1 METPELIGQVLDD
14 KYRIER
20 QLGKGGMGAVYLATH
35 LGTERLVALK
45 VIAPQFM
52 LNDEFVA
59 RFKREARAAGRF
71 RHPNVVN
78 VTDFGFS
85 HAGSDRIAYL
95 VMEYL
100 DGCSLAE
107 VLAEESRLLLEWV
120 TDILDQACSAVD
132 EAHKQGVIHR
142 DLKPDNI
149 WLEPN
154 RRGGYT
160 VKVLDFG
167 LAKLGDSSSADEL
180 PAGAATLQSRPP
192 SERAASPALSLR
204 TDQAF
209 HEAATQVQP
218 APIAAEQETRIMLQE
233 VEPEGNHQE
242 EAATQILPPDDDE
255 GVTLLQ
261 PSADAPK
268 SRTPV
273 AHHKTVQEAR
283 ANETAPADG
292 LTRVGSILGTPLYM
306 SPEQCRSE
314 PLDQRS
320 DIYSL
325 GVIAYQMLAGTPPF
339 TGDMHE
345 VMRQHIEAAPPPLR
359 KKNKKVPKKT
369 AAIVMQALAKNPEDR
384 PSSAAGFSSAL
395 RASSEGTGTLL
406 RRTLALYSEHFPKFF
421 RASLLTYLPLIAL
434 SLITLVAGIL
444 EYRGRISQENAKII
458 FVSLS
463 ILKLILTFLVSTIII
478 GMTIRLVTQL
488 FLAPLRPLQ
497 LRPAFAALRKRLRPF
512 LGTTFIFVLLTLL
525 RFLPLIIPIVLL
537 QFVGN
542 NFIVKLLLV
551 LAILLLCIPGILFY
565 INSSLTAPIVMM
577 ENMKGRAAIR
587 RSKTLVKRSRR
598 TVIAILFLQYIIPML
613 AGSLVMA
620 VLLNFFKG
628 MPKGQANLFS
638 QITEVFTTLLN
649 VLLVPLIATLS
660 ALLYLKTRQMG
671 GETLR
676 EALSQFEE
684 EDVPQSNWQ
693 RRMRERLQTPT
704 HISRQSNSDKSLDK

>member
-1 METPELIGQVLDD
+1 MNTLELIGQVLDD

-71 RHPNVVN
+71 RHPNVVD

-85 HAGSDRIAYL
+85 HAGNDRIAYL

-107 VLAEESRLLLEWV
+107 VLAEESRLPLEWV

-167 LAKLGDSSSADEL
+167 LAKLGDAPTDDEI
-180 PAGAATLQSRPP
+180 PAAAPALQSQPS

-204 TDQAF
+204 TDKAF
-209 HEAATQVQP
+209 QEAATQVQP
-218 APIAAEQETRIMLQE
+218 APVASEQETRILLQE
-233 VEPEGNHQE
+233 LESESNHQE
-242 EAATQILPPDDDE
+242 EAATRILPPDDDE
-255 GVTLLQ
+255 GATLLQ
-261 PSADAPK
+261 PPADAAK

-273 AHHKTVQEAR
+273 THHKTIEEAR
-283 ANETAPADG
+283 ARETAPADG

-314 PLDQRS
+314 PLDLRS

-325 GVIAYQMLAGTPPF
+325 GVIAYQMLAGSPPF

-345 VMRQHIEAAPPPLR
+345 VMRQHIEAAPPPLK
-359 KKNKKVPKKT
+359 KKNKNVPKKT
-369 AAIVMQALAKNPEDR
+369 AAIVMQALAKNPDER
-384 PSSAAGFSSAL
+384 PSSAAGFASAL
-395 RASSEGTGTLL
+395 RASAEGTGTLM
-406 RRTLALYSEHFPKFF
+406 RRTLTLYSEHFPKFF
-421 RASLLTYLPLIAL
+421 RASLLTYSPLIFISLVQLTIEIL
-434 SLITLVAGIL
+434 SL
-444 EYRGRISQENAKII
+444 RGVMSQEAANVTNA
-458 FVSLS
+458 VLS
-463 ILKLILTFLVSTIII
+463 ILTSVLIFIAGNVII
-478 GMTIRLVTQL
+478 GVTVRLVTQM

-497 LRPAFAALRKRLRPF
+497 LRSIFATIKKRLRP
-512 LGTTFIFVLLTLL
+512 LMGTTFKVMLFSLLW
-525 RFLPLIIPIVLL
+525 
-537 QFVGN
+537 G
-542 NFIVKLLLV
+542 
-551 LAILLLCIPGILFY
+551 LLCIIPGVIYY
-565 INSSLTAPIVMM
+565 INASLSAPVVVM
-577 ENMKGRAAIR
+577 ENLKGRAAIR

-598 TVIAILFLQYIIPML
+598 TVIAILILHIVIPSFANTIVL
-613 AGSLVMA
+613 A
-620 VLLNFFKG
+620 VLLNFFHG
-628 MPKGQANLFS
+628 MPKGQANLYAY
-638 QITEVFTTLLN
+638 ITKVFTSLLN
-649 VLLVPLIATLS
+649 VLIIPFVATSS

-671 GETLR
+671 GETLK
-676 EALSQFEE
+676 EALSQFEA
-684 EDVPQSNWQ
+684 EDVPQTNWQ

-704 HISRQSNSDKSLDK
+704 HISRQSHSDKSLDK

>member
-1 METPELIGQVLDD
+1 MLDD

-20 QLGKGGMGAVYLATH
+20 LLGKGGMGAVYLATH

-52 LNDEFVA
+52 MNDEFVA

-71 RHPNVVN
+71 RHPNVVD

-107 VLAEESRLLLEWV
+107 VLTEESRLPLEWV

-167 LAKLGDSSSADEL
+167 LAKLGDAAPDDEL
-180 PAGAATLQSRPP
+180 PAAVLQSQMP

-218 APIAAEQETRIMLQE
+218 APIAEEQETRILLQE
-233 VEPEGNHQE
+233 PEPENDHQE
-242 EAATQILPPDDDE
+242 EAATRILPPDEDE

-261 PSADAPK
+261 PSANAPK

-273 AHHKTVQEAR
+273 AHHKTVQEMR
-283 ANETAPADG
+283 ASETAPADG

-314 PLDQRS
+314 PLDPRS

-325 GVIAYQMLAGTPPF
+325 GVIAYQMLTGSPPF

-359 KKNKKVPKKT
+359 KKNKKIPKKT
-369 AAIVMQALAKNPEDR
+369 AAIVMQALAKTPEER
-384 PSSAAGFSSAL
+384 PSSAAGFASAL
-395 RASSEGTGTLL
+395 RASAEGTGTLM

-434 SLITLVAGIL
+434 SLLTLVAGIL
-444 EYRGRISQENAKII
+444 EYRGAIPQATAKSI
-458 FVSLS
+458 FVIFS
-463 ILKLILTFLVSTIII
+463 ILKLVLTFLVSTVII
-478 GMTIRLVTQL
+478 GVTIRLVTQL
-488 FLAPLRPLQ
+488 FLAPLRPLE

-512 LGTTFIFVLLTLL
+512 LGTTFIFVLLTFL
-525 RFLPLIIPIVLL
+525 RFLPLIIPLVLL
-537 QFVGN
+537 QVLGN
-542 NFIVKLLLV
+542 NPIVRLLLV
-551 LAILLLCIPGILFY
+551 LAIILLCIPGILFY
-565 INSSLTAPIVMM
+565 LNSSLTAPIVMM
-577 ENMKGRAAIR
+577 ENLKGRAAIR

-598 TVIAILFLQYIIPML
+598 TVIAILILNYIIPML
-613 AGSLVMA
+613 AGTLVMA

-628 MPKGQANLFS
+628 MPKGQANLFG

-671 GETLR
+671 GETLK

-684 EDVPQSNWQ
+684 EDVPQTNWQ

-704 HISRQSNSDKSLDK
+704 HISRQSNPDKNIDR

>member
-1 METPELIGQVLDD
+1 MKTLELIGQVLDD

-71 RHPNVVN
+71 RHPNVVD

-85 HAGSDRIAYL
+85 HADGDSIAYL

-107 VLAEESRLLLEWV
+107 VLAEESRLPLEWV

-167 LAKLGDSSSADEL
+167 LAKLGDVAADDDL
-180 PAGAATLQSRPP
+180 PAAAATLQPRPPSERVPSERVP

-218 APIAAEQETRIMLQE
+218 APIIEEQETRILLQE
-233 VEPEGNHQE
+233 VESESNNQE
-242 EAATQILPPDDDE
+242 EADTRILPPDDGE
-255 GVTLLQ
+255 GVTLVQ
-261 PSADAPK
+261 PSDDAAK

-273 AHHKTVQEAR
+273 AHHKTIDEAR
-283 ANETAPADG
+283 ARETAPADG

-314 PLDQRS
+314 PLDPRS

-325 GVIAYQMLAGTPPF
+325 GVIAYQMLAGSPPF

-345 VMRQHIEAAPPPLR
+345 VMRQHIEAEPPPLR

-369 AAIVMQALAKNPEDR
+369 VAIVMQALSKNADDR
-384 PSSAAGFSSAL
+384 PATAAGFASAM
-395 RASSEGTGTLL
+395 RASAEGAGTLL

-421 RASLLTYLPLIAL
+421 RASLLTYSPLIL
-434 SLITLVAGIL
+434 ISLIQLALEIL
-444 EYRGRISQENAKII
+444 RFRGGISQVTAD
-458 FVSLS
+458 VAQACLS
-463 ILKLILTFLVSTIII
+463 VLTTVLLFIAGSVII
-478 GMTIRLVTQL
+478 GVTIRLVTQL

-497 LRPAFAALRKRLRPF
+497 LRRVFAALKKRLRP
-512 LGTTFIFVLLTLL
+512 LMGTTLLVMLFSLL
-525 RFLPLIIPIVLL
+525 WSFLLIIPGVIY
-537 QFVGN
+537 
-542 NFIVKLLLV
+542 
-551 LAILLLCIPGILFY
+551 Y
-565 INSSLTAPIVMM
+565 INSSLTAPVVMM
-577 ENMKGRAAIR
+577 ENLKGRAAIR

-598 TVIAILFLQYIIPML
+598 TVIAILILHVVIPSFANTIVL
-613 AGSLVMA
+613 A

-628 MPKGQANLFS
+628 MPKGQANLYAY
-638 QITEVFTTLLN
+638 IAKVFTTLLN
-649 VLLVPLIATLS
+649 VLIIPLVSTLS

-671 GETLR
+671 GETLK

-684 EDVPQSNWQ
+684 EDAPQTNWQ

-704 HISRQSNSDKSLDK
+704 HISRQSHLAKNTDK

>member
-1 METPELIGQVLDD
+1 MKTLDLIGQVLDD

-20 QLGKGGMGAVYLATH
+20 ELGKGGMGAVYLATH

-52 LNDEFVA
+52 MNDEFVA

-71 RHPNVVN
+71 RHPNVVD

-85 HAGSDRIAYL
+85 QAGGGRIAYL

-107 VLAEESRLLLEWV
+107 VLAEESRLPLEWV

-167 LAKLGDSSSADEL
+167 LAKLGDAAADDEP
-180 PAGAATLQSRPP
+180 PAEPATLQPRPP
-192 SERAASPALSLR
+192 PERAASPALSLR

-209 HEAATQVQP
+209 LEAATQVQP
-218 APIAAEQETRIMLQE
+218 APAASEQETRIMLQE

-242 EAATQILPPDDDE
+242 EAATRILPPDDE
-255 GVTLLQ
+255 NATLIQ
-261 PSADAPK
+261 PSGDDAK
-268 SRTPV
+268 NRTPV
-273 AHHKTVQEAR
+273 AHNKTIEEAR
-283 ANETAPADG
+283 ARETAPADG

-314 PLDQRS
+314 PLDPRS

-325 GVIAYQMLAGTPPF
+325 GVIAYQMLTGSPPF
-339 TGDMHE
+339 KGDMHE

-359 KKNKKVPKKT
+359 KKNKKIPKKT
-369 AAIVMQALAKNPEDR
+369 AAIVMQALAKSPDER
-384 PSSAAGFSSAL
+384 PANAAGFASAL
-395 RASSEGTGTLL
+395 RASAEGTGTLL
-406 RRTLALYSEHFPKFF
+406 RRSLALYSEHFPKFF
-421 RASLLTYLPLIAL
+421 RASLLTYSPLILL
-434 SLITLVAGIL
+434 SLIQLALEIL
-444 EYRGRISQENAKII
+444 MFRGVISPETTNITQACISLLTTILI
-458 FVSLS
+458 FIASNV
-463 ILKLILTFLVSTIII
+463 II
-478 GMTIRLVTQL
+478 GVTIRLVTQL

-497 LRPAFAALRKRLRPF
+497 LRRVFAALKKRLRP
-512 LGTTFIFVLLTLL
+512 LMGTTLLVMLFSFLWGLL
-525 RFLPLIIPIVLL
+525 FIIPGVIY
-537 QFVGN
+537 
-542 NFIVKLLLV
+542 
-551 LAILLLCIPGILFY
+551 Y
-565 INSSLTAPIVMM
+565 INSSLAASVVMM

-598 TVIAILFLQYIIPML
+598 TVIAILILHVIIPSFANTIIL
-613 AGSLVMA
+613 A

-628 MPKGQANLFS
+628 MPKGQANLYAYLAKVFS
-638 QITEVFTTLLN
+638 TLLN
-649 VLLVPLIATLS
+649 VLIIPFVSTLS

-671 GETLR
+671 GETLK

-684 EDVPQSNWQ
+684 EDVPQTNWQ

-704 HISRQSNSDKSLDK
+704 HISRQTHSSKGTDK